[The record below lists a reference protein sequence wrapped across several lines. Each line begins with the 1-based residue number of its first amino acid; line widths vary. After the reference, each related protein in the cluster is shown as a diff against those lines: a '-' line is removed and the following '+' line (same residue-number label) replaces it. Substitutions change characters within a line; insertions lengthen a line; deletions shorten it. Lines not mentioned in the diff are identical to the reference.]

1 MTGLL
6 GIQNFK
12 ADLIKG
18 MEIKRKYRYWQART
32 LIALMLG
39 YICYYF
45 LRKNFS
51 AAIPAMEATLGLSKL
66 QLGTFLTLNGIVYGL
81 SRMVNGVLADRFS
94 KRTLMTL
101 GLVLSCII
109 NLLICFSPKMNGFLN
124 LLDSEGKATVGLV
137 YLIGSL
143 WVINGYVHG
152 MGYPPCAALM
162 AHWFKPSE
170 LATKQSIWNASHS
183 IGAGIVIALCGALL
197 SRYGYSAW
205 NLCFIVP
212 AAISLVGAIAL
223 YAALRDT
230 PSSVGL
236 PEISELEHYDE
247 EGGNAESAGSKENEK
262 PLSGASFKYFLS
274 RMVFRNPVIWMVCL
288 ADFCVYVIRFTILE
302 WGTSFLTQFKG
313 FDITVASN
321 IVAMSELLGGV
332 LGTIAAGWVTDRY
345 MKSRTLRT
353 CAICTLGATVCF
365 ALFWRV
371 PQTAHWIWSAVLI
384 VMSAFFIYGPQ
395 ALLGVSCSQYATK
408 RASGTANG
416 FCGIFCYA
424 ATIISGIGF
433 GYLADKPGFGW
444 NAVFIVAIL
453 FGVLGTVL
461 LASLWKLPSD
471 GYQRARAVEDQ
482 ILKNNR

>member
-1 MTGLL
+1 MDTAT
-6 GIQNFK
+6 K
-12 ADLIKG
+12 K
-18 MEIKRKYRYWQART
+18 KYNYWQWRT

-51 AAIPAMEATLGLSKL
+51 AAIPAMEATLGLSKV

-81 SRMVNGVLADRFS
+81 SRMVNGILADRYS
-94 KRTLMTL
+94 KRIIMTL
-101 GLVLSCII
+101 GLVLSCVI
-109 NLLICFSPKMNGFLN
+109 NLLICFSPQMNGFMH
-124 LLDSEGKATVGLV
+124 LLDAEGKATVGLV

-183 IGAGIVIALCGALL
+183 IGAGVVIALCGALL
-197 SRYGYSAW
+197 AKYGYSAW

-212 AAISLVGAIAL
+212 AAIAFVGAIAL
-223 YAALRDT
+223 FLALRDT

-236 PEISELEHYDE
+236 PEIEEL
-247 EGGNAESAGSKENEK
+247 ENEK
-262 PLSGASFKYFLS
+262 PLQNSAMEPEQQLTGDKFKQFVN
-274 RMVFRNPVIWMVCL
+274 RMVFRNPVIWIVCI

-302 WGTSFLTQFKG
+302 WGTSFLTQYKG
-313 FDITVASN
+313 FDISLSAN
-321 IVAMSELLGGV
+321 IVACSELIGGV
-332 LGTIAAGWVTDRY
+332 LGTIAAGWVTD
-345 MKSRTLRT
+345 KFLQNKTIRT
-353 CAICTLGATVCF
+353 CAICTLAATLCF
-365 ALFWRV
+365 TLFWRV
-371 PQTAHWIWSAVLI
+371 PQDASWIWSAVLI
-384 VMSAFFIYGPQ
+384 VASSFFIYGPQ

-408 RASGTANG
+408 KASGSANG

-433 GYLADKPGFGW
+433 GYLADKPGMGW
-444 NAVFIVAIL
+444 NAVFIVAII
-453 FGVLGTVL
+453 FGVLGTVI
-461 LASLWKLPSD
+461 LATLWNAPSD
-471 GYQRARAVEDQ
+471 GYEKARKVLSE
-482 ILKNNR
+482 INS